1 VDRRFGCR
9 WTAFE
14 RELPQ
19 RQRWVTLSQFRDL
32 LQRQRQLL
40 ELTGVTQDSN
50 GPQLVVGGTA
60 RADEIRVVCVC
71 EPIGARLRGS
81 HNGALFE

>member
-1 VDRRFGCR
+1 MDRRFGCR

-14 RELPQ
+14 RELTQ

-40 ELTGVTQDSN
+40 ELTGVTQDLD
-50 GPQLVVGGTA
+50 GPQLFVGGTA
-60 RADEIRVVCVC
+60 RADEICMVGVR
-71 EPIGARLRGS
+71 EPVGARLRRRHDGS
-81 HNGALFE
+81 LFE

>member
-14 RELPQ
+14 RELTQ
-19 RQRWVTLSQFRDL
+19 RQRWVTLSQLGDL

-40 ELTGVTQDSN
+40 ELTGVTQNLD
-50 GPQLVVGGTA
+50 GP
-60 RADEIRVVCVC
+60 
-71 EPIGARLRGS
+71 
-81 HNGALFE
+81 